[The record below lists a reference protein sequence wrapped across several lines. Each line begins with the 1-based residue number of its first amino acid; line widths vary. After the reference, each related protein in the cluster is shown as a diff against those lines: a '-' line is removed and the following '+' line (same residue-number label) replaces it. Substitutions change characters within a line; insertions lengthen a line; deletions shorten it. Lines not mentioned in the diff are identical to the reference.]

1 MADTPK
7 SLTRVQ
13 NRLIE
18 AAALIEEQNDQT
30 LCFQHSIFCQVGLP
44 YRDPGAE
51 VVEWQRDQGSASLLV
66 TAGKARNPTTGKWV
80 QIGLPRGSKPRLIL
94 THLNAEALRQK
105 SPTIEIESSLSAFV
119 KRIRGFTGGREI
131 QTFKEQVSRLAN
143 SKVSLAFDAGE
154 RSFQLNAQ
162 VVTAFDLWMY
172 KDDRQRVLWPS
183 TLRLSLDY
191 FESLQAHAVPL
202 REESVAALAHSAM
215 ALDLYAWLA
224 QRLHR
229 IKPEKPQFISWAA
242 LKGQFGPDYGR
253 MNNFKAF
260 FRKELKQVWTQYSAA
275 RLHLD
280 DKGITLRN
288 SEPPTSR
295 KYPRPSG
302 RSLPSTAAT
311 ESGLAGYPRSLG
323 SSGNP

>member
-1 MADTPK
+1 MPRRCGR
-7 SLTRVQ
+7 S
-13 NRLIE
+13 
-18 AAALIEEQNDQT
+18 
-30 LCFQHSIFCQVGLP
+30 CQPLK
-44 YRDPGAE
+44 
-51 VVEWQRDQGSASLLV
+51 L
-66 TAGKARNPTTGKWV
+66 K
-80 QIGLPRGSKPRLIL
+80 
-94 THLNAEALRQK
+94 
-105 SPTIEIESSLSAFV
+105 SSLSAFV

-143 SKVSLAFDAGE
+143 SKVSLAFDAGGG
-154 RSFQLNAQ
+154 SFQMNAQ
-162 VVTAFDLWMY
+162 VVTAFDLWLN

-183 TLRLSLDY
+183 TIRLSLDY
-191 FESLQAHAVPL
+191 FASLQAHAVPL
-202 REESVAALAHSAM
+202 REESIAALAHSAM

-260 FRKELKQVWTQYSAA
+260 FRKELKQGLDAIQRG

-280 DKGITLRN
+280 DKGITLWN

-295 KYPRPSG
+295 KYPLPAG
-302 RSLPSTAAT
+302 RSLPSAAAT
-311 ESGLAGYPRSLG
+311 ESGRAGYPRSLG
-323 SSGNP
+323 SSGNPLGKTSATDSKDIHGHLVAGTHFRDVIHGHLVAGGAVTW